1 MSLDLFRAITKLLP
15 HPVLLATA
23 GGRILAVNTAATRLV
38 PELRAGADLFAL
50 ADENT
55 DGLRGHLGHWLR
67 SGDPLPGSLKI
78 KDSRGELIPFRCHGA
93 RATWWTGP
101 EPAIQL
107 HLTRLDHAD
116 QFVALSQQVRALNKE
131 MAFRRA
137 AEAERE
143 HLLVAEQTGRIRLN
157 RLYRLT
163 AALAAAATP
172 AAVVE
177 AVHDTAPA
185 ALGARSVGLALHSE
199 RLVPSLGPAD
209 SLRAAAG
216 GSWTD
221 LDHGPAPALPEQ
233 GHGPDATT
241 DRADG
246 AAGVA
251 GVAGADA
258 AGRET
263 APGSPARLLRLP
275 LEADGLSLG
284 ELTIDHDG
292 GPPPDEAHV
301 TAIAQQI
308 AQALR
313 RAGLYEHEH
322 RLAERLQRSLLPV
335 LPVIDGLDV
344 AGRYAPGSDLVDV
357 GGDWYDVHVLDG
369 DHIGLTIG
377 DVAGHG
383 LSEATAMGQI
393 SAALRG
399 IVLRHGRRPGAVL
412 AELDHFLRAYHPG
425 RMATACYLVLHR
437 PSGTLHYARAGHL
450 PPLLVHAD
458 GSSSFLDR
466 ALAPPLGMVNDVAY
480 TESEARIAAG
490 ETLLLFTDGLVERR
504 GEILD
509 AGLDRLTGLARR
521 TAGLSADELCEVF
534 LHHQPSADKPD
545 DCALLALRT
554 TRPEA

>member
-23 GGRILAVNTAATRLV
+23 DGRILAVNTAARRLV

-50 ADENT
+50 ADGNA

-107 HLTRLDHAD
+107 HLTRLDHTD
-116 QFVALSQQVRALNKE
+116 QFVALSQQVLALNKE

-157 RLYRLT
+157 HLYRLT

-172 AAVVE
+172 AAVVQ

-216 GSWTD
+216 DSWTD
-221 LDHGPAPALPEQ
+221 LDHGNTPAVPEQ
-233 GHGPDATT
+233 GTGPDTATDRAHGPD
-241 DRADG
+241 G
-246 AAGVA
+246 PGVP
-251 GVAGADA
+251 
-258 AGRET
+258 GRF
-263 APGSPARLLRLP
+263 LRLP

-284 ELTIDHDG
+284 ELTVDHAGDH
-292 GPPPDEAHV
+292 PPEEAHV

-437 PSGTLHYARAGHL
+437 PSGTVHYARAGHL
-450 PPLLVHAD
+450 PPLLIHAD
-458 GSSSFLDR
+458 GSSSYLDR

-480 TESEARIAAG
+480 TESETRVRAG

-509 AGLDRLTGLARR
+509 TGLERLTGLARR

-554 TRPEA
+554 TGPEA

>member
-23 GGRILAVNTAATRLV
+23 GGRVLAVNTAARRLV
-38 PELRAGADLFAL
+38 PELRAGADLFVLTDGNA
-50 ADENT
+50 
-55 DGLRGHLGHWLR
+55 DGLRWHIGHWLR

-78 KDSRGELIPFRCHGA
+78 KDSCGEPLPFRCHGA

-107 HLTRLDHAD
+107 HLTRLDHTD
-116 QFVALSQQVRALNKE
+116 QFVALSQQVLALNKE

-172 AAVVE
+172 AAVVR

-209 SLRAAAG
+209 SLRSAAG
-216 GSWTD
+216 DSWTD
-221 LDHGPAPALPEQ
+221 LDHGGTPAVPEQ
-233 GHGPDATT
+233 GSGT
-241 DRADG
+241 DT
-246 AAGVA
+246 
-251 GVAGADA
+251 A
-258 AGRET
+258 AGRAAARGRGD
-263 APGSPARLLRLP
+263 APGTPGRVLRLP

-284 ELTIDHDG
+284 ELTVDHDDDH
-292 GPPPDEAHV
+292 PPDQAHV

-335 LPVIDGLDV
+335 LPVIGGLDV

-357 GGDWYDVHVLDG
+357 GGDWYDVHVLDD

-437 PSGTLHYARAGHL
+437 PSGTVRYARAGHL

-458 GSSSFLDR
+458 GSSSYLDG
-466 ALAPPLGMVNDVAY
+466 ALAPPLGMVNGVAY
-480 TESEARIAAG
+480 TESETGITAG

-509 AGLDRLTGLARR
+509 TGLDRLTGLARR

-545 DCALLALRT
+545 DCALLALRVSG
-554 TRPEA
+554 PEERGGGDGRSSAGG